1 MITTKTKWFSMDDWD
16 PLVHLIQFLTLWHR
30 LSSFLSLDGATL
42 YYTFDQK
49 KLNSNG
55 LAKRQLNC
63 DKFHNVKNR
72 TLVHISPRL
81 QAQGQKPL
89 FGLSLQTVSL
99 VQGIV
104 GKQHERQVD
113 YKWQKRS
120 AGTQGELTSGGSRTG
135 RSDVNVNTEV
145 LDSQH
150 CLTTAMLII

>member
-55 LAKRQLNC
+55 LDKRQLNC

-72 TLVHISPRL
+72 TLVHISPQTTSPRTE
-81 QAQGQKPL
+81 A
-89 FGLSLQTVSL
+89 SLWFESTDCVIS
-99 VQGIV
+99 IRNCW
-104 GKQHERQVD
+104 ERQVD
-113 YKWQKRS
+113 YDKWQKRS